1 MKNLLTSIV
10 AIAILHTIAI
20 CNDSAVYYFN
30 KGVQE
35 KTAKRFL
42 VASKNFEIAIKFDSI
57 YTQAYLENGYTNLEM
72 RKMSAALQ
80 DFKKVN
86 QLEPANQIAIKELS
100 NLYFAFKQYQK
111 AVLFANNCTTCA
123 DKEKIIGVSYYSD
136 ENYGLAEKTLAP
148 YVQKNPTDAEAAF
161 ALARTYL
168 ELENEKKAIEN
179 YELALKAKPTNA
191 NWHSELGLIY
201 YNTNQF
207 KKAVEY
213 FTNAVK
219 NGITQSNDF
228 KENHAFAYIYAND
241 ATNAEPILQDLI
253 TRKAGNKELLRDI
266 AEAYYT
272 AKLYDNSL
280 GYCQRLMEM
289 DAKDGKALYQAGLC
303 FQKKGQTDR
312 GQKMCD
318 AAIEMDPA
326 LGKMRKQTSLPVG
339 L

>member
-1 MKNLLTSIV
+1 MKSLSIT
-10 AIAILHTIAI
+10 ILALVIFNSAAL
-20 CNDSAVYYFN
+20 CNDSAVYYFQ
-30 KGVQE
+30 KGVEE

-42 VASKNFEIAIKFDSI
+42 VASKNFEIALKFDPT
-57 YTQAYLENGYTNLEM
+57 YKEAYLESGYTNLEM
-72 RKMSAALQ
+72 RKMAAALQ

-86 QLEPANQIAIKELS
+86 ELEPTNELAIKELS
-100 NLYFAFKQYQK
+100 SLYFAFKQYQK
-111 AVLFANNCTTCA
+111 AVEFANRCTTCT
-123 DKEKIIGVSYYSD
+123 DKEKIIGVSYYND
-136 ENYGLAEKTLAP
+136 ENYGLAEKKLLP
-148 YVQKNPTDAEAAF
+148 YVEKNPTDADAAF

-168 ELENEKKAIEN
+168 ELEDQKKATDF
-179 YELALKAKPTNA
+179 YELALKAKPNA
-191 NWHSELGLIY
+191 SWYGELGLIY
-201 YNTNQF
+201 YNINQF
-207 KKAVEY
+207 KKAIDCY
-213 FTNAVK
+213 TNAVK

-228 KENHAFAYIYAND
+228 KENYAFAYIYAND
-241 ATNAEPILQDLI
+241 AANAEPILQDLI

-266 AEAYYT
+266 SEAYYT
-272 AKLYDNSL
+272 AKQYDNSL

-318 AAIEMDPA
+318 AAIEIDPA